1 MGFVWD
7 LIQHAQIE
15 DRRAE
20 TETLE
25 GRVRRLEDR
34 IAELEGLL
42 ITLLER
48 LEERFGE
55 DIDRDGRVGGQ
66 PSPGP

>member
-7 LIQHAQIE
+7 LIQQSQLADH
-15 DRRAE
+15 RAE

-25 GRVRRLEDR
+25 ARVGMIEQDVQELREIMGR
-34 IAELEGLL
+34 LL
-42 ITLLER
+42 RR

-55 DIDRDGRVGGQ
+55 DVDGDGRVGGA
-66 PSPGP
+66 